1 MMPKQ
6 REKGENCQRTL
17 TKSDLV
23 LTETVETEYKIELNA
38 AREMVIRDRKEIER
52 ERSRHGETS

>member
-23 LTETVETEYKIELNA
+23 LTETVETEKTSIKLN
-38 AREMVIRDRKEIER
+38 
-52 ERSRHGETS
+52 